1 MHESVESVTREAKAA
16 LERWAKEHLP
26 LLDKA
31 NDPALVRAKV
41 NQAIDEI
48 ARDSTPPGKRNLLD
62 LALFLDDVVLTLSDT
77 PLPGYRIPAVGVIA
91 SCFYELLKG
100 RLETHYAARIE
111 PYLNEEYALEPGEYT
126 LLQQNQFGWQI
137 LWHYNKGIDAA
148 LEQLAG
154 HLLDST
160 EYYGHKVYQVRK
172 GGITLLQL
180 ELTPSGDYPENGEDV
195 EYHVWT
201 SNWNHYAG
209 ESFDLARALLVTE
222 VLRALRGLEET
233 VDLGFNHRVSII
245 IIDQA
250 PAGGRTVWEVTLTIG
265 ELINDPE
272 AA

>member
-1 MHESVESVTREAKAA
+1 MHDSVESVTGAAKAA

-48 ARDSTPPGKRNLLD
+48 ARDNTPPGKRNLLD
-62 LALFLDDVVLTLSDT
+62 LARFLDDVVLTLSDT
-77 PLPGYRIPAVGVIA
+77 PLPGYRIPAVGIIA
-91 SCFYELLKG
+91 SCVYELLKG
-100 RLETHYAARIE
+100 RLETHYAAKIE
-111 PYLNEEYALEPGEYT
+111 PYLTEEYALEPGDYA
-126 LLQQNQFGWQI
+126 LLRQNQFGWQ
-137 LWHYNKGIDAA
+137 LLTYNEKRLDPV
-148 LEQLAG
+148 LEKLAVQL
-154 HLLDST
+154 LNSEEL
-160 EYYGHKVYQVRK
+160 YGHQVFRVRLD
-172 GGITLLQL
+172 GVTLLQL
-180 ELTPSGDYPENGEDV
+180 ELTPSGVDSESGEDV

-209 ESFDLARALLVTE
+209 ESFDLARTLLVAE

-265 ELINDPE
+265 DLINNDDQ
-272 AA
+272 